1 MLGEDREGAAVLACT
16 ETATRT
22 ETTRRRRPARG
33 AASPGWWRRLPLSS
47 RPRAAAGPRPWTPNP
62 ARSLREAPGLADFSA
77 AGVWGMRAWWFQVAA
92 KQLPV
97 GERGEAR
104 GRQPRPEVSAAEVC
118 VGFLAA
124 PPERVGG
131 SGPPAVP
138 RGCRGHTHQ
147 GASLG
152 EKVRVRTG
160 ARTRRAK
167 AGRDPGGTRGCRRR
181 GPPTAVRG
189 EALGLSERR
198 GWRRLKVEG
207 VTPILVTLARPP
219 GMASRELLRG

>member
-1 MLGEDREGAAVLACT
+1 MLQSWHALKLQLGRKRPGGGARRAAQHPR
-16 ETATRT
+16 AGGGGYRSARGRA
-22 ETTRRRRPARG
+22 RRRDLG
-33 AASPGWWRRLPLSS
+33 PGLRTR
-47 RPRAAAGPRPWTPNP
+47 

-138 RGCRGHTHQ
+138 RGCRGHTRQ

-152 EKVRVRTG
+152 RE
-160 ARTRRAK
+160 
-167 AGRDPGGTRGCRRR
+167 
-181 GPPTAVRG
+181 
-189 EALGLSERR
+189 SE
-198 GWRRLKVEG
+198 
-207 VTPILVTLARPP
+207 
-219 GMASRELLRG
+219 S